1 MTSIRPETRYN
12 LPQPIHASGL
22 ARAHP
27 GLGPSPTYPSAR
39 SPIHPAGFSERIV
52 IVKAQ
57 NFSHSTS
64 RADAFEETMFPS
76 GSHEVSTFLEK
87 LERMMQGRG
96 DGDCTWV
103 RIYGTDGRLSV
114 GMADLC
120 GLPSG
125 VFIQHD
131 AICRPEHTLPLFESS
146 IREMVLQIQVHPSMR
161 PISLLEDPK
170 ASSVKL
176 EHADVDGMIKVGFIS
191 VFIIPSVNVVITM
204 TAQSY
209 VCPATRLTEGPLFP
223 RPKGISDHDMLT
235 SDAHILALTFV
246 HKAIG
251 FASATV
257 FSIAQIVKAWEG
269 EARHSVSTTRAEEVH
284 RLLFH
289 LHTFRRHVRRYQIFH
304 QELTEYYQTYDKEQD
319 RQMQRTSCLAAKL
332 LHQSEKTRHNA
343 LEDLQDLIDRGQ
355 SLEIFCFNML
365 SSRANDSMERLAI
378 VTIVFLPLTFIASYF
393 SMGFKDFTVLE
404 RSPSFF
410 WKISVP
416 LSVFFF
422 LIFAYSTLK
431 RLLKFTLN
439 VFSRNIRTT
448 QNTRSFQRLKYQW
461 WQRPINIARRDRL
474 IAKLKEIF
482 RGFRTQ
488 DLPPPS
494 YMPRENFTAWNAA
507 STSYMPMPMVAAPI
521 NDGRYIP
528 PFPHPPDDGIYPP
541 RLYSTMS
548 PGQRRPIPQ

>member
-96 DGDCTWV
+96 DGDCTW
-103 RIYGTDGRLSV
+103 
-114 GMADLC
+114 
-120 GLPSG
+120 
-125 VFIQHD
+125 
-131 AICRPEHTLPLFESS
+131 
-146 IREMVLQIQVHPSMR
+146 
-161 PISLLEDPK
+161 
-170 ASSVKL
+170 
-176 EHADVDGMIKVGFIS
+176 
-191 VFIIPSVNVVITM
+191 
-204 TAQSY
+204 
-209 VCPATRLTEGPLFP
+209 
-223 RPKGISDHDMLT
+223 
-235 SDAHILALTFV
+235 
-246 HKAIG
+246 AIG